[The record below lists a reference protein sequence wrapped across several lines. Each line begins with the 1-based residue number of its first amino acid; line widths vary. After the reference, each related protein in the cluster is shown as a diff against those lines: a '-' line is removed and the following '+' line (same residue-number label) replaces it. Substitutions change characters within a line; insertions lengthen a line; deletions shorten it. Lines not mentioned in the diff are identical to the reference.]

1 MSETWQKKNYQSN
14 IPVWFTYGAL
24 GVFLAIMGAVGVF
37 AFHSAGQILWNSGRI
52 SKVGNGF
59 IRLDT
64 QSSRF
69 ILCSGIPA
77 LERSAGEDDP
87 FRLFQFDW
95 TGIYWNLAT
104 NVRQATP
111 REIIKTQFPIL
122 ALVKPLPPPPALPV
136 KIIPPVKNGEIR
148 PEELTKPL
156 ELAAEPEVLIYH
168 THTSESYIPVCG
180 KDHRPNKK
188 GDIVRVGE
196 LLQKTLEVKYKIKTI
211 HNETIHDNQYPFS
224 ASYDRSQVTLK
235 KCLAEYPSLKLVI
248 DMHRDATP
256 GINAVCTIQGEK
268 TATILI
274 VVGSDKMGLSH
285 PNWKKNHAFALKI
298 AETMNLYYP
307 GLNSGVI
314 VAKARYNQHL
324 HPHAL
329 IFEFGDQ
336 NSTWEQVNRSVE
348 RFAEILAIILR
359 SKTLPE

>member
-14 IPVWFTYGAL
+14 IPVWFTYGTL

-111 REIIKTQFPIL
+111 REILKTQFPIL

-180 KDHRPNKK
+180 KDHCPNKK

-196 LLQKTLEVKYKIKTI
+196 LLQKTLEAKYKIKTI

-224 ASYDRSQVTLK
+224 ASYDRSQITLK
-235 KCLAEYPSLKLVI
+235 KYLAEYPSLKLVI

-256 GINAVCTIQGEK
+256 GINAVCAIKGEK

-336 NSTWEQVNRSVE
+336 NSTWDQVSRSVE
-348 RFAEILAIILR
+348 RFAEILAITLR
-359 SKTLPE
+359 AKTLPE